1 MMKQKGKTKNERMF
15 AYDKRTHSWKT
26 IAVILGYMLQ
36 QLYSLCDT
44 VIVGRCLGVNELAA
58 VGSTGAV
65 SFLVVGFATG
75 MCTGMSIPVAQ
86 AFGAGDYQKL
96 RKYLANSFYLS
107 ALISIVMT
115 VGTIIFTGDLLRLMK
130 TPEEL
135 YDFAYDYIFTVFA
148 GISATI
154 LYNLLSSMLRSIG
167 DSRTPLIFLAIAAAL
182 NIGLDFLF
190 ILGFHTGV
198 AGAGYASVLS
208 QGISGILCLIY
219 MFKKYEIFRI
229 RKEEWKLSLSCCGR
243 LVSIGLPMA
252 LQFSI
257 TAIGSIILQT
267 AVNTLGTVSVT
278 AVTAASKLQ
287 MILTGPM
294 ECLGIT
300 MATYCGQNRGAREF
314 ERIRSGIRTSV
325 VVSMIYCVVSA
336 VIIIVLG
343 GWMALLFLDASET
356 EVMAQVKEYLRLNAY
371 FYPTLGL
378 LFILRNGL
386 QGMSYSFLPM
396 MAGVTELIARVL
408 VCVAFVPDFGY
419 TAACMASPVAWIF
432 ADTLLVTVYFVK
444 MKSLKVQLAQP
455 APAAC

>member
-1 MMKQKGKTKNERMF
+1 MTKELTHGKPLPLILQF
-15 AYDKRTHSWKT
+15 AFPL
-26 IAVILGYMLQ
+26 ILGYMQ

-115 VGTIIFTGDLLRLMK
+115 VGTVIFTGDLLRLMK

>member
-1 MMKQKGKTKNERMF
+1 MTKELTHGKPLPLILQF
-15 AYDKRTHSWKT
+15 AFPL
-26 IAVILGYMLQ
+26 ILGYMLQ

-115 VGTIIFTGDLLRLMK
+115 VGTVIFTGDLLRLMK

-257 TAIGSIILQT
+257 TVCEPVFLYKSYGNRMRSC
-267 AVNTLGTVSVT
+267 GTGKTNVS
-278 AVTAASKLQ
+278 AG
-287 MILTGPM
+287 TGRRCFRRRFCAEICHAGY
-294 ECLGIT
+294 ECDHRAGK
-300 MATYCGQNRGAREF
+300 AGG
-314 ERIRSGIRTSV
+314 RSGFRTDS
-325 VVSMIYCVVSA
+325 C
-336 VIIIVLG
+336 
-343 GWMALLFLDASET
+343 
-356 EVMAQVKEYLRLNAY
+356 R
-371 FYPTLGL
+371 
-378 LFILRNGL
+378 
-386 QGMSYSFLPM
+386 
-396 MAGVTELIARVL
+396 
-408 VCVAFVPDFGY
+408 
-419 TAACMASPVAWIF
+419 
-432 ADTLLVTVYFVK
+432 
-444 MKSLKVQLAQP
+444 
-455 APAAC
+455 

>member
-1 MMKQKGKTKNERMF
+1 MTKELTHGKPLPLILQF
-15 AYDKRTHSWKT
+15 AFPL
-26 IAVILGYMLQ
+26 ILGYMLQ

-182 NIGLDFLF
+182 NIG
-190 ILGFHTGV
+190 
-198 AGAGYASVLS
+198 
-208 QGISGILCLIY
+208 CLLY
-219 MFKKYEIFRI
+219 
-229 RKEEWKLSLSCCGR
+229 
-243 LVSIGLPMA
+243 
-252 LQFSI
+252 
-257 TAIGSIILQT
+257 
-267 AVNTLGTVSVT
+267 
-278 AVTAASKLQ
+278 
-287 MILTGPM
+287 
-294 ECLGIT
+294 
-300 MATYCGQNRGAREF
+300 
-314 ERIRSGIRTSV
+314 TS
-325 VVSMIYCVVSA
+325 
-336 VIIIVLG
+336 
-343 GWMALLFLDASET
+343 
-356 EVMAQVKEYLRLNAY
+356 
-371 FYPTLGL
+371 P
-378 LFILRNGL
+378 
-386 QGMSYSFLPM
+386 
-396 MAGVTELIARVL
+396 
-408 VCVAFVPDFGY
+408 
-419 TAACMASPVAWIF
+419 SPR
-432 ADTLLVTVYFVK
+432 D
-444 MKSLKVQLAQP
+444 S
-455 APAAC
+455 

>member
-1 MMKQKGKTKNERMF
+1 MER
-15 AYDKRTHSWKT
+15 R
-26 IAVILGYMLQ
+26 
-36 QLYSLCDT
+36 
-44 VIVGRCLGVNELAA
+44 VNELAA

-444 MKSLKVQLAQP
+444 NFQITFLFISNNVI
-455 APAAC
+455 C

>member
-1 MMKQKGKTKNERMF
+1 MTKELTHGKPLPLILQF
-15 AYDKRTHSWKT
+15 AFPL
-26 IAVILGYMLQ
+26 ILGYMLQ

-115 VGTIIFTGDLLRLMK
+115 VGTVIFTGDLLRLMK

-190 ILGFHTGV
+190 ILAFHTGV

-336 VIIIVLG
+336 VLIIVLG

>member
-1 MMKQKGKTKNERMF
+1 MTKELTHGKPLPLILQF
-15 AYDKRTHSWKT
+15 AMPL
-26 IAVILGYMLQ
+26 IFGYMLQ

-65 SFLVVGFATG
+65 SFLVIGFATG
-75 MCTGMSIPVAQ
+75 ICTGMSIPVAQ
-86 AFGAGDYQKL
+86 AFGAGDYKAL
-96 RKYLANSFYLS
+96 RKYLVNAFYLS
-107 ALISIVMT
+107 ALISIIMT
-115 VGTIIFTGDLLRLMK
+115 IGTILFTGDLLRLMK

-135 YDFAYDYIFTVFA
+135 YDYAYDYIFTVFA

-190 ILGFHTGV
+190 ILVLHTGV
-198 AGAGYASVLS
+198 AGAGYASVIS
-208 QGISGILCLIY
+208 QGVSGMFCLIY
-219 MFKKYEIFRI
+219 MFRKYEIFRI
-229 RKEEWKLSLSCCGR
+229 QKDERQVSLPHCGR
-243 LVSIGLPMA
+243 LLSIGLPMA

-257 TAIGSIILQT
+257 TAVGSIILQT

-287 MILTGPM
+287 LVLTGPM

-314 ERIRSGIRTSV
+314 ERIRSGIRTSIM
-325 VVSMIYCVVSA
+325 VSMIYCVISA
-336 VIIIVLG
+336 IVIIVLG

-356 EVMAQVKEYLRLNAY
+356 AVMEQVKEYLRLNAY

-378 LFILRNGL
+378 LFILRNSL

-396 MAGVTELIARVL
+396 MAGVTELFARVL
-408 VCVAFVPDFGY
+408 VCVAFVPTFGY
-419 TAACMASPVAWIF
+419 SAACLASPVAWIF
-432 ADTLLVTVYFVK
+432 ADILLVTVYFVK
-444 MKSLKVQLAQP
+444 MKSLKVQLAKP
-455 APAAC
+455 ATAAC

>member
-1 MMKQKGKTKNERMF
+1 MTKELTHGKPLPLILQF
-15 AYDKRTHSWKT
+15 AFPL
-26 IAVILGYMLQ
+26 ILGYMLQ

-115 VGTIIFTGDLLRLMK
+115 VGTVIFTGDLLRLMK

-325 VVSMIYCVVSA
+325 IVSMIYCVVSA
-336 VIIIVLG
+336 VIIIV
-343 GWMALLFLDASET
+343 
-356 EVMAQVKEYLRLNAY
+356 
-371 FYPTLGL
+371 
-378 LFILRNGL
+378 
-386 QGMSYSFLPM
+386 
-396 MAGVTELIARVL
+396 
-408 VCVAFVPDFGY
+408 
-419 TAACMASPVAWIF
+419 F
-432 ADTLLVTVYFVK
+432 A
-444 MKSLKVQLAQP
+444 
-455 APAAC
+455 